1 MATSQHLDRLA
12 DHAEDVASALQH
24 LREPTSS
31 DAASITEAVGNLFGV
46 STVLQRLASVQDN
59 PRYEHSLHRIQRDT
73 RLVYRSLR
81 YTLEVALVVI
91 RHSRESAQSMVWGDL
106 VHRMSG
112 MERVGFSERLRW
124 YRDLIQALLNQLD
137 GESGSSVA
145 KLRED
150 VQRLLESQDSVNLVG
165 PAIRHVEYGKWT
177 IQGPTRRVLCKLVQ
191 LF

>member
-24 LREPTSS
+24 LREPSSS

-112 MERVGFSERLRW
+112 MERVGFSERLGW
-124 YRDLIQALLNQLD
+124 YRKLIQALLNQLD
-137 GESGSSVA
+137 GDASGSITR
-145 KLRED
+145 LRAD

-165 PAIRHVEYGKWT
+165 PAIRHVEIGKWS
-177 IQGPTRRVLCKLVQ
+177 VLRSR
-191 LF
+191 